1 MPPRQAAVLTY
12 RIPKGK
18 QRAVFLSENLPKKT
32 VLHWRNLEK
41 RGSLLRQWQD
51 FCPFFQLFHN
61 FHPSFRKVIHKLLI
75 TLCITFVSCGFSADE
90 KNMVCSKRPKFPF
103 FRDCA
108 KHQDCFS
115 TPLCI
120 KSKMCCPYT
129 GKKQGT
135 VGKPMG
141 YPQHFTSDF

>member
-32 VLHWRNLEK
+32 VLHWRNLQK
-41 RGSLLRQWQD
+41 RGSLWRQRLD

-61 FHPSFRKVIHKLLI
+61 FHASFQKVIHKLLI

-90 KNMVCSKRPKFPF
+90 KNMVCIKRPKFPF
-103 FRDCA
+103 FRDCV
-108 KHQDCFS
+108 KQRDCFS

-120 KSKMCCPYT
+120 KNEMCCPYT

-135 VGKPMG
+135 VGK
-141 YPQHFTSDF
+141 